1 MLGAV
6 SDAIISSARRVSLG
20 GGGGGGDLA
29 RGSGRVSFGGV
40 ASTAESKPL
49 KKSAPG
55 SSEELQEL
63 ASSMD
68 GELEL
73 MKSEVQ
79 SLTQRV
85 TDMCAEQARM
95 TLKQESMQRE
105 LHDTR
110 LQLSKLEGSGGCFGG
125 CFSCCQPKGSRTIDA
140 GLEPPLRQQ
149 A

>member
-6 SDAIISSARRVSLG
+6 SDAIISSARRISTG
-20 GGGGGGDLA
+20 GGGG
-29 RGSGRVSFGGV
+29 GRVSFGGV
-40 ASTAESKPL
+40 KSTAESKPL
-49 KKSAPG
+49 RKSAPG

-63 ASSMD
+63 ASSMSD
-68 GELEL
+68 ELEA

-85 TDMCAEQARM
+85 TYMNDEQARM

-125 CFSCCQPKGSRTIDA
+125 CFSLCKPKGSRTVDA
-140 GLEPPLRQQ
+140 GLEPPLRQH